1 MSGMDRRS
9 FLKKGA
15 LAGAA
20 FSTFAV
26 GSSGRVLGAND
37 RIRVAVAGIH
47 GRGRSHM
54 NAFAGM
60 DGVEVS
66 HLVDPDSNLFD
77 SRSKQV
83 KEKGGNTP
91 KCVQD
96 IREVLDDD
104 SVDVVSI
111 ATCNHW
117 HSLMTVWAC
126 QAGKDVYVE
135 KPMSHNVFEGRQ
147 AVEAARK
154 YDCIV
159 QHGTQSRS
167 SGGHAKEAAAAR
179 SGKYGKLL
187 VAKGY
192 CCKPRW
198 SIGFDKQ
205 EAPPAHLDWDLWL
218 GPAPWQ
224 DYHGNYVHY
233 DWHWFWDTGNGD
245 VGNQG
250 VHEMDKA
257 RWALGKTLPKKVWAV
272 GGRFG
277 YVDQGETPNTQLA
290 VFDYGDQLLVFETRG
305 LVGGESKMG
314 RKVDNEYYTTEGM
327 IAHGK
332 FHPKGG
338 GDPEPLG
345 DFDIDIDP
353 GSHFG
358 NFMEAVRENDRS
370 ALNAEIEEGHYSSA
384 LCHLG
389 NISYM
394 LGEQVP
400 FSEMPTRSLDNDVV
414 EKSWETIKKNLGWGV
429 GLDLNKMTCQV
440 GPTLTFDADHERFV
454 GRDAKRANLLLTRPY
469 REPFVVPE
477 KV

>member
-1 MSGMDRRS
+1 MDRRS

-20 FSTFAV
+20 FSTFAI

-66 HLVDPDSNLFD
+66 HLVDPDSGLFD

-83 KEKGGNTP
+83 KERGGNTP

-117 HSLMTVWAC
+117 HSLMIVWAC

-147 AVEAARK
+147 AVKAARK
-154 YDCIV
+154 YNCIV

-179 SGKYGKLL
+179 SGKYGKLV

-198 SIGFDKQ
+198 SIGFKKQ
-205 EAPPAHLDWDLWL
+205 EKPPTNLDWNLWL

-233 DWHWFWDTGNGD
+233 NWHWFWDTGNGD

-290 VFDYGDQLLVFETRG
+290 VYDYGDQLLVFETRG

-327 IAHGK
+327 IAGGK

-338 GDPEPLG
+338 GDAQPLE
-345 DFDIDIDP
+345 DVDIDIDP
-353 GSHFG
+353 GNHFG

-370 ALNAEIEEGHYSSA
+370 VLNAEIEEGHYSSA

-389 NISYM
+389 NISYA
-394 LGEQVP
+394 LGKQVP
-400 FSEMPTRSLDNDVV
+400 FSEMPARSLDNKVV
-414 EKSWETIKKNLGWGV
+414 EEGWENVKKNLEWGV
-429 GLDLNKMTCQV
+429 GLDLDKMTCQV
-440 GPTLTFDADHERFV
+440 GPTLNFNPKREKFV
-454 GRDAKRANLLLTRPY
+454 GRDADRANLLLTRPY